1 MELERA
7 TEENAEGFERKLIF
21 ASLDDAVR
29 VEAEQIWQRMVDEF
43 RERGGARPS
52 TDFVISLA
60 RDTVS
65 RKVEEAQAVQESMR
79 MAAEAEM
86 ARAAAAESEAEAT
99 LIKERASEDR
109 RARAARFAA
118 AFDRRQQDS
127 VGGGGASGISSTGSS
142 SSSSSS
148 SKKSTPG

>member
-1 MELERA
+1 M
-7 TEENAEGFERKLIF
+7 EENAEGFERKLIF

-109 RARAARFAA
+109 RARFAARFAA

-148 SKKSTPG
+148 KKSTPG

>member
-1 MELERA
+1 M
-7 TEENAEGFERKLIF
+7 EENAEGFERKLIF

-29 VEAEQIWQRMVDEF
+29 VEAEQIWQRMVVDEF
-43 RERGGARPS
+43 RERGAAEHGLC
-52 TDFVISLA
+52 VISLA

-65 RKVEEAQAVQESMR
+65 RTVEEAQAVQESMR

-86 ARAAAAESEAEAT
+86 ARAAAAGSEAEAT

-109 RARAARFAA
+109 RARFAARFAA

-142 SSSSSS
+142 SSIMNQDVIQ
-148 SKKSTPG
+148 T